1 MDFSRME
8 EVRAGWSGDRKYH
21 AWDSGG
27 QEYFLRLSPPEKW
40 EKAQR
45 AFALQ
50 KKAFQLGLPV
60 SEPLELTQEDG
71 QVRFVE
77 RWLSGRMAEDALPAL
92 PQEEQYRLGREAGR
106 VLRALPGRS
115 RGLGEPV
122 QQEAGPKDPCV
133 SGMSFTV
140 PKRRGVYPVY
150 GGKPE
155 APSGA
160 APVRPTWRLPRGEY
174 DALRGQAFRH
184 RL

>member
-8 EVRAGWSGDRKYH
+8 EVRAGGSGDRKYH
-21 AWDSGG
+21 AWDNGG

-106 VLRALPGRS
+106 VLRALHGCPARQKQRTGR
-115 RGLGEPV
+115 
-122 QQEAGPKDPCV
+122 AGSTRSWTERSNCIGNVLYSTKTERR
-133 SGMSFTV
+133 SSSIWRKTGGSF
-140 PKRRGVYPVY
+140 
-150 GGKPE
+150 GGGPS
-155 APSGA
+155 APNTEITTQGI
-160 APVRPTWRLPRGEY
+160 
-174 DALRGQAFRH
+174 
-184 RL
+184 

>member
-21 AWDSGG
+21 AWDNGG

-71 QVRFVE
+71 
-77 RWLSGRMAEDALPAL
+77 
-92 PQEEQYRLGREAGR
+92 
-106 VLRALPGRS
+106 
-115 RGLGEPV
+115 
-122 QQEAGPKDPCV
+122 
-133 SGMSFTV
+133 
-140 PKRRGVYPVY
+140 
-150 GGKPE
+150 
-155 APSGA
+155 
-160 APVRPTWRLPRGEY
+160 
-174 DALRGQAFRH
+174 
-184 RL
+184 

>member
-21 AWDSGG
+21 AWDNGG

-50 KKAFQLGLPV
+50 KKAFRLGLPV

-77 RWLSGRMAEDALPAL
+77 RWLSGQMAEDILPTL
-92 PQEEQYRLGREAGR
+92 PQEEQSTWGRRPAGCC
-106 VLRALPGRS
+106 
-115 RGLGEPV
+115 GLY
-122 QQEAGPKDPCV
+122 
-133 SGMSFTV
+133 T
-140 PKRRGVYPVY
+140 
-150 GGKPE
+150 
-155 APSGA
+155 A
-160 APVRPTWRLPRGEY
+160 APPQWKQRTGRAGLTRK
-174 DALRGQAFRH
+174 
-184 RL
+184 

>member
-21 AWDSGG
+21 AWDNGG

-40 EKAQR
+40 EKARR

-50 KKAFQLGLPV
+50 KKAFRLGLPV

-77 RWLSGRMAEDALPAL
+77 RWLSGQMAEDALPAL

-106 VLRALPGRS
+106 VLRALHGCPERS
-115 RGLGEPV
+115 MCIGNILYSTKTERRLSGIWRKAGGSFGGGPSAPNTEITTRGI
-122 QQEAGPKDPCV
+122 
-133 SGMSFTV
+133 
-140 PKRRGVYPVY
+140 
-150 GGKPE
+150 
-155 APSGA
+155 
-160 APVRPTWRLPRGEY
+160 
-174 DALRGQAFRH
+174 
-184 RL
+184 